1 MKILK
6 TMTAAALLMIGT
18 VVMAQGPGNRQMRSA
33 SERAKMETERMVK
46 SLDLNAEQ
54 TAKVQAINLAYAVKD
69 SVSFAAMRNAMS
81 AGNVDREAMK
91 AAREVTAKAKTT
103 EIKALLTDAQKAKYE
118 TYIKESLQRG
128 LRPGGQGN
136 RPGGGQPQGGQE

>member
-6 TMTAAALLMIGT
+6 TMTATALLIIGT

-46 SLDLNAEQ
+46 FLDLNADQ
-54 TAKVQAINLAYAVKD
+54 TMKVQEINLAYAVKD
-69 SVSFAAMRNAMS
+69 SVSFAAMRNSMS

-91 AAREVTAKAKTT
+91 AAREATVKAKAT
-103 EIKALLTDAQKAKYE
+103 EIKALLTEAQKAKYD

-128 LRPGGQGN
+128 FRPGGQGN
-136 RPGGGQPQGGQE
+136 RPGGDQPQGGQ